1 MLGAICTF
9 GYKGA
14 GPAQRGGAAGGG
26 VTAQEGLGLIHEEA
40 LVLIQRGGLH
50 RQQCGIL
57 KLRVGAGDG
66 AWAEGAGAHRESQ
79 FVGFQLWTRTR
90 IFIYFK
96 NYRWSSHRGSVVN
109 ESN

>member
-14 GPAQRGGAAGGG
+14 GSAQRGGAAGGG

-50 RQQCGIL
+50 R
-57 KLRVGAGDG
+57 
-66 AWAEGAGAHRESQ
+66 
-79 FVGFQLWTRTR
+79 
-90 IFIYFK
+90 
-96 NYRWSSHRGSVVN
+96 
-109 ESN
+109 